1 MLSYCHCVHHVYDSI
16 SPLSWCWLAL
26 LSTHLSPF
34 NLSHSLSSQQKKRDS
49 VWQDRMW
56 TWYRPNASSELVD
69 ILVRK
74 RVKASEIDMNW
85 YPGQRQ
91 YFDLMDVGVL
101 SAKETDL
108 FTTLFFPPILG
119 FSEEMSESFA
129 HAYSLNYKYDCSRR
143 RPQAISCCL
152 TKI

>member
-1 MLSYCHCVHHVYDSI
+1 MILSLHFLGAGWRCCPRIY
-16 SPLSWCWLAL
+16 L
-26 LSTHLSPF
+26 LSTCPTLCHH
-34 NLSHSLSSQQKKRDS
+34 NKKNAIRF
-49 VWQDRMW
+49 DR
-56 TWYRPNASSELVD
+56 TSYRPNASSELVD

-74 RVKASEIDMNW
+74 RVKASEIDMHW